1 MTYAGGFAL
10 LAPFKGKLT
19 EIDLGMCLVSE
30 ADLAKLK
37 ADHPQ
42 ANIIMTPVA
51 DMPKRNSCVAGNV
64 AKQAPPDVAAPL
76 NAAIEEFQ
84 KNK

>member
-19 EIDLGMCLVSE
+19 EIDLTMCLASE
-30 ADLAKLK
+30 ADLAEPK

-42 ANIIMTPVA
+42 AKIIMTPVA
-51 DMPKRNSCVAGNV
+51 DMPKRHVFVAMNV
-64 AKQAPPDVAAPL
+64 AKQAPPEVAAPL